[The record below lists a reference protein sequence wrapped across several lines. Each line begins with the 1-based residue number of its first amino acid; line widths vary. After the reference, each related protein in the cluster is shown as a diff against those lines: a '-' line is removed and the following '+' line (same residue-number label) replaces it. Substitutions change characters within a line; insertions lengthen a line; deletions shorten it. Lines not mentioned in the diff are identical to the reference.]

1 METRKYAIYS
11 RKSKFTG
18 TGESTTNQIEL
29 CKKVLKERIPDIKD
43 EDILIYEDEGY
54 SGYNIN
60 RPKFKSLIDDIKNN
74 KIKILIFYK
83 LDRISRNV
91 KDFAKLMN
99 LFDTHNLTFISATEN
114 IETITPSGKAMTYM
128 ISVFAELERNTI
140 AERIKDNMLSM
151 AKSGVWLGG
160 CTPTGYKSKE
170 GVLKRND
177 EKIIKYYYLTQD
189 KDIKK
194 VKLIFSKF
202 LELKSLTKLETY
214 LMNNNIYSKNNL
226 PYTRF
231 SLKNILT
238 NPVYVIADKL
248 ILSHY
253 QSLNAQVFSKKDFKG
268 ENLGL
273 MVYNKTK
280 NINHKMIK
288 KKDMKDWIVAVG
300 KHKGIIISTDFL
312 KVERILN
319 NNKNMR
325 YRKMNNSPALLSGLL
340 KCPNCNTTM
349 RPKIRSNKKN
359 GLIYDYICEKKE
371 KSKGMLCN
379 KKNINGCTLDAELL
393 SHIANLD
400 IDTHILSKML
410 KERSKSLKKTNLD
423 DLINE
428 KNKNIKTINDL
439 IDKIKYLD
447 VSIIPRI
454 NKEIDNLEKQNKEL
468 DASISKLKLNKK
480 ITLDYIIKKYKSYIE
495 KMDTKTK
502 KYYINLIIK
511 KIEVDKDTITI
522 TYN

>member
-29 CKKVLKERIPDIKD
+29 CKNVLKSRIPDIKD
-43 EDILIYEDEGY
+43 DDILIYEDEGY

-60 RPKFKSLIDDIKNN
+60 RPKFKDLLNDIKTN
-74 KIKILIFYK
+74 KIKVLIFYK

-114 IETITPSGKAMTYM
+114 IETVTPSGKAMTYM

-140 AERIKDNMLSM
+140 AERIKDNMLNM

-160 CTPTGYKSKE
+160 CSPTGYKSKQ
-170 GVLKRND
+170 GTLKRKD
-177 EKIIKYYYLTQD
+177 GKSIKYYYLTQD
-189 KDIKK
+189 KDIDNI
-194 VKLIFSKF
+194 KLIFNKF
-202 LELKSLTKLETY
+202 LEFKSLTKLETY

-226 PYTRF
+226 YYTRF

-238 NPVYVIADKL
+238 NPVYVIADEV

-253 QSLNAQVFSKKDFKG
+253 ESLNAKVYNNKNTYNK
-268 ENLGL
+268 NLGL

-280 NINHKMIK
+280 NINHKIIHK
-288 KKDMKDWIVAVG
+288 KEIKDWIVAVG
-300 KHKGIIISTDFL
+300 RHEGIITSTDFL
-312 KVERILN
+312 KVEKILN
-319 NNKNMR
+319 ANKDMR
-325 YRKMNNSPALLSGLL
+325 YRKMNNSTALLSGII
-340 KCPNCNTTM
+340 KCPICNSSM

-359 GLIYDYICEKKE
+359 GIIFDYICELKE
-371 KSKGMLCN
+371 KSKGKLCN
-379 KKNINGCTLDAELL
+379 KKNINGCYLDSELL
-393 SHIANLD
+393 SHIINLD
-400 IDTHILSKML
+400 INTHILTKKL
-410 KERSKSLKKTNLD
+410 KERLKGLKKTNID
-423 DLINE
+423 NLINE

-447 VSIIPRI
+447 ASIIPKI
-454 NKEIDNLEKQNKEL
+454 NKEIIALEDQNKEI
-468 DASISKLKLNKK
+468 DMSISKLTTKK
-480 ITLDYIIKKYKSYIE
+480 EITLDFILNNYKAYIE
-495 KMDTKTK
+495 KIDTKTK

-511 KIEVDKDTITI
+511 NIKVDNNTITI
-522 TYN
+522 TYK